1 MNETIKKEDVVNNS
15 NQPHKNQKNIDGIL
29 KGIKTMEIYSS
40 DVENIYDIKY
50 LKGVLERLETNEE
63 ELNVT
68 VMSVKERIGEIK
80 DNDEREEEV
89 KENLKRIEKL
99 EEFIR
104 NMCDTDEDKEEPLSK
119 IEELL
124 EENDELNEQIT
135 EFYDN
140 L

>member
-63 ELNVT
+63 ELNVSL
-68 VMSVKERIGEIK
+68 MSVKERIGEIK

-89 KENLKRIEKL
+89 KENLKRIKEL
-99 EEFIR
+99 EEFIE
-104 NMCDTDEDKEEPLSK
+104 NFCDTEEDEEEPLSK

-124 EENDELNEQIT
+124 EDNNELNEEIT
-135 EFYDN
+135 VFYEN